1 VPPLVMTPL
10 PKERPLHINPMFS
23 ATRWAVALL
32 FSLFLNSPSLYA
44 ISSDELRAAYLYN
57 FAKHTQ
63 WPDEAQLEHFTIG
76 FYPPQANIE
85 RVLQQAARDKTLRGK
100 PLIIKHYDSL
110 GGAAKAQLLV
120 IGQQENGSLQKISR
134 TLSRSNTL
142 LVTDQASDPL
152 HIMINF
158 LVPQQNTLSFEVHR
172 PNIIFEG
179 LQVDKEI
186 VLLGGTELDIA
197 TIYKKTERALGQL
210 KTSLSQQELQ
220 LKKQQDQ
227 LKEQSL
233 RLTNK
238 TQELASKTQDTE
250 LKAHELNKLRFEL
263 ERLRANLAQ
272 DQVQAEKLKQQ
283 LAEQYQQLKDQQ
295 TQLTEK
301 RLILQEKSLSI
312 EKNIHL
318 IEQQQSVIEQQTQE
332 IGEQNND
339 LQAQTVTIAEQQG
352 LLFYQQLVSASLA
365 LIVFI
370 TLYSIYARVKSSK
383 ALAQSNLQLAELS
396 KNLGHAVEAKS
407 LFLSTMSHEIRT
419 PMNGVLGMAEL
430 LNSTQLDEQQQR
442 YLNIIQNS
450 GSLLLKVIND
460 ILDFSKIEAGKME
473 LENIDFDLG
482 QLLHSSAS
490 AFNNLAH
497 SKGIAFHLLVDPKLP
512 ERLTGDP
519 SRLSQILNNFLSNAF
534 KFTDSGSITIQAQ
547 LSDDAQHWHL
557 SVVDTGPGM
566 SSAQCAQV
574 FEAFTQADASITRSH
589 GGTGLGLSI
598 SQRLAELME
607 GEVHVSSVIDQ
618 GTRFWLALP
627 MPQQPISNTLAVPK
641 SLQGKTALVLE
652 LNDEYR
658 DNLCGHLARWGLT
671 PLPLES
677 TDQLDKYLENHS
689 ADEPVQPLTLLLSD
703 SALASHRDIKPQWL
717 ARCRIILLSSEPH
730 ESGHQHST
738 SPSLTSVH
746 QPTTASVIFNAFA
759 ELHEIHKDTDNRK
772 KQNTLSQYPHAKILI
787 AEDNAVNQMVIKG
800 LLSQYAIQPTIVDN
814 GQLALEQLLSQAF
827 DLVLMDCEMP
837 VLDGYQACKQ
847 YREQENSSKPTPIV
861 ALTAHAMAEHR
872 VKAAEAGMDAH
883 LAKPIDRAELEGLLQ
898 QYCGASEVSR

>member
-1 VPPLVMTPL
+1 VFVPTLVPAPLS
-10 PKERPLHINPMFS
+10 KERPFHPYRIF
-23 ATRWAVALL
+23 ATTRWAAAMLLALL
-32 FSLFLNSPSLYA
+32 LSSPPLYA
-44 ISSDELRAAYLYN
+44 ISADELRAAYLYN

-63 WPDEAQLEHFTIG
+63 WPDEAKLEHFTIG

-85 RVLQQAARDKTLRGK
+85 RVLKQAARDKLLRGK
-100 PLIIKHYDSL
+100 SLVIEHYESL
-110 GGAAKAQLLV
+110 NDAAKAQLLV
-120 IGQQENGSLQKISR
+120 IGQQENGNLQKISS
-134 TLSRSNTL
+134 TLSRSHTL
-142 LVTDQASDPL
+142 LVTDRASDPL
-152 HIMINF
+152 HIMLNF
-158 LVPQQNTLSFEVHR
+158 LAPQKNTLSFEIHR

-197 TIYKKTERALGQL
+197 TIYKETERALGQL
-210 KTSLSQQELQ
+210 KTSLSQQEVQ
-220 LKKQQDQ
+220 LKTQQE
-227 LKEQSL
+227 LLTEQSL

-238 TQELASKTQDTE
+238 TQELASKTHDIE
-250 LKAHELNKLRFEL
+250 LKAVELTKLRHELD
-263 ERLRANLAQ
+263 RLHANLAQ
-272 DQVQAEKLKQQ
+272 DQVQADNLKQQ
-283 LAEQYQQLKDQQ
+283 LADQHNLLKNQQ
-295 TQLTEK
+295 TQLAEK

-318 IEQQQSVIEQQTQE
+318 IAEQQTVIEQQAQE
-332 IGEQNND
+332 IGVQSND
-339 LQAQTVTIAEQQG
+339 LQAQTATIAEQQG

-370 TLYSIYARVKSSK
+370 TLYSIYARIKSSR

-396 KNLGHAVEAKS
+396 ENLGHAIEAKS

-450 GSLLLKVIND
+450 GDLLLKVIND

-490 AFNNLAH
+490 AFNSLAH
-497 SKGIAFHLLVDPKLP
+497 SKGISFRLLVDPKLP

-534 KFTDSGSITIQAQ
+534 KFTDTGSITIQAQ
-547 LSDDAQHWHL
+547 LSDDTQQWHL
-557 SVVDTGPGM
+557 SVIDTGQGM
-566 SSAQCAQV
+566 SSAQCSQV

-598 SQRLAELME
+598 SQRLAGLMK
-607 GEVHVSSVIDQ
+607 GEVHVNSAIDQ

-627 MPQQPISNTLAVPK
+627 MPAHPLSNTLAVPK
-641 SLQGKTALVLE
+641 SLQGQTALVLE
-652 LNDEYR
+652 SNVEYR
-658 DNLCGHLARWGLT
+658 ENLCGHLARWGLM
-671 PLPLES
+671 PLPLDS
-677 TDQLDKYLENHS
+677 TSELDKYLEHHR
-689 ADEPVQPLTLLLSD
+689 ADERNQPLTLLLSD

-717 ARCRIILLSSEPH
+717 ARCRVILLSSEPQ
-730 ESGHQHST
+730 GT
-738 SPSLTSVH
+738 GGDDPSSASFTSVH

-759 ELHEIHKDTDNRK
+759 EIHEIHKDMGNGK
-772 KQNTLSQYPHAKILI
+772 SQKILSQYPSARVLI

-800 LLSQYAIQPTIVDN
+800 LLSQYAIQPTVVDN
-814 GQLALEQLLSQAF
+814 GQLALEQLQSQTF

-837 VLDGYQACKQ
+837 ILDGYQACLQ
-847 YREQENSSKPTPIV
+847 FRAQEKSSTPTPIV

-872 VKAAEAGMDAH
+872 VKATEAGMNAH
-883 LAKPIDRAELEGLLQ
+883 LAKPIDRNELENLLLK
-898 QYCGASEVSR
+898 YCSA